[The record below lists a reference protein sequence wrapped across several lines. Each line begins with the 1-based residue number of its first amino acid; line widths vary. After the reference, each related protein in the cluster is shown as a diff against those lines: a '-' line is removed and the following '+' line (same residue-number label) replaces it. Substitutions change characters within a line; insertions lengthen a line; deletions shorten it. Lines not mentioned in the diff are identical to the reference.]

1 MSGKTMDTIHD
12 VIKNESPADVI
23 LFFTRGTG
31 ISHPQLD
38 RLYTQNSWIYL
49 GDCIGLIELIR
60 KMTSDGLIEQK
71 AGGYVKGPKW
81 TAPKFM
87 LENKYTFNQS

>member
-1 MSGKTMDTIHD
+1 MDTIHD
-12 VIKNESPADVI
+12 VIKNESPMDVI

>member
-1 MSGKTMDTIHD
+1 MPRLHD
-12 VIKNESPADVI
+12 KLIGAS
-23 LFFTRGTG
+23 
-31 ISHPQLD
+31 
-38 RLYTQNSWIYL
+38 L

-60 KMTSDGLIEQK
+60 KMTIDGLIEQK